1 MTRKL
6 IVCSAIFAS
15 LFSGFMI
22 LDNREDSLN
31 RKPVVIRI
39 QQSGVD
45 EVKAANPSLPFKA
58 REYVR
63 IVPR

>member
-6 IVCSAIFAS
+6 VVCTMIFIS
-15 LFSGFMI
+15 LFMGFMI
-22 LDNREDSLN
+22 LENWEDRINREPGVL
-31 RKPVVIRI
+31 RI

-45 EVKAANPSLPFKA
+45 EAGTANTTLPFKA

-63 IVPR
+63 ILPR